1 LKFDFYY
8 NGGNVKTMVYDEN
21 QYKYKKFMAP
31 PAKVDHSKSVL
42 SPMPGSIVQV
52 KVQAGQTVVDG

>member
-1 LKFDFYY
+1 M
-8 NGGNVKTMVYDEN
+8 KTMVYDEN